1 MSKPVRMEPG
11 VKLRDGDKMALIPV
25 KFMPDPNEEVLRKP
39 EWMRIKLP
47 PSSQKIEH
55 IKSTLRKNKLHSVCE
70 EASCPN
76 LAECFNH
83 GTATFMIMGA
93 ICTRRCPFCDVAHGR
108 PLPLDPEEPKKLA
121 LTIKEMKLKY
131 VVITS
136 VDRDDL
142 RDGGAQHF
150 ADCIREIREH
160 SPQTRI
166 EILTPDF
173 RGRMEQAL
181 EVFRETPPDVFN
193 HNLETAPRMYRV
205 ARPGADYKWSLELLR
220 RIKEMHPHVPT
231 KSGLMMGL
239 GETNEEIVEVL
250 KDLREHGVNMLTLGQ
265 YLQPSR
271 HHLPVKRYV
280 PPAEFDE
287 LKDVAMDLGFSHA
300 ACGPF
305 VRSSYHADLQAKGEE
320 VK

>member
-39 EWMRIKLP
+39 DWMRIKLP

-121 LTIKEMKLKY
+121 LTIKEMNLKY

-150 ADCIREIREH
+150 ADCIKEIREH

-239 GETNEEIVEVL
+239 GETNEEIVQVL

-287 LKDVAMDLGFSHA
+287 LKDVAMELGFSHA